1 MTIQEIINK
10 WEQELVLYDKSL
22 KGLHPQFD
30 QNQHIHDSA
39 SRDQLERCLI
49 DIKQLSEET
58 RKDFEKEN
66 CVTLNGE
73 IYKQIK
79 ANDNPEKPHHH

>member
-1 MTIQEIINK
+1 MKNLPDKIYLQIGEDINIDSNTDFNTLEEVTWCK
-10 WEQELVLYDKSL
+10 DKI
-22 KGLHPQFD
+22 
-30 QNQHIHDSA
+30 NNN
-39 SRDQLERCLI
+39 
-49 DIKQLSEET
+49 DIVYIRADLKQLSEET

>member
-1 MTIQEIINK
+1 MKNLPDKIYLQIGEDINIDSNTDFNTLK
-10 WEQELVLYDKSL
+10 EVTWCKDKI
-22 KGLHPQFD
+22 
-30 QNQHIHDSA
+30 NNN
-39 SRDQLERCLI
+39 
-49 DIKQLSEET
+49 DIVYIRADLKQLSEET